1 MTLKKQVGYVIK
13 PVDRLYLLKTLYAAI
28 ISSFI
33 YSSVIYFNDDP
44 RILDFLQFTLIIATP
59 VYFLFGASLAIWIN
73 QLSVSIFKRLGIFM
87 LAGFLPG
94 CLILL
99 GGFSFTYLFFAGI
112 VSVHNAAALLV
123 YWLVIETLSGT
134 FRKEKKRS
142 L

>member
-1 MTLKKQVGYVIK
+1 MIK

-33 YSSVIYFNDDP
+33 YSSVIYFDDYSSI
-44 RILDFLQFTLIIATP
+44 RDFLEFTLLVATP
-59 VYFLFGASLAIWIN
+59 VYFLFGASLVIWIN
-73 QLSVSIFKRLGIFM
+73 QLNVSIFKRLGLFM
-87 LAGFLPG
+87 LAGILPG

-99 GGFSFTYLFFAGI
+99 GGFSFVHLFFAGI

-123 YWLVIETLSGT
+123 YWFVIEILSGT
-134 FRKEKKRS
+134 FSKEKKNS